1 MNWYLRDWRSKH
13 LNREARKYLHQ
24 IVNVKFASFYVISYY
39 PHTTM
44 YLNRLLCHNFLSN
57 AAFVYFQSN
66 LRHHFLFSSVSS
78 QACLKHPVSL
88 WCASLFIVFFS
99 CCNIILHCFKSV
111 YCFFFFISFPCFKSV
126 YKQFLIP
133 LFQVGLW
140 RLEHLQASP
149 SFDAWVWQKS

>member
-24 IVNVKFASFYVISYY
+24 IVNVKFASLYVISYN

-44 YLNRLLCHNFLSN
+44 YLNRLLCHNFLST
-57 AAFVYFQSN
+57 ARFIFKPTSDTTFFSRLFQAKHASSTQFPFDTQVC
-66 LRHHFLFSSVSS
+66 LLFFS
-78 QACLKHPVSL
+78 
-88 WCASLFIVFFS
+88 S

-140 RLEHLQASP
+140 RLEHPQASP
-149 SFDAWVWQKS
+149 AFDAWVWQKS